1 MSFQNAEI
9 EVSLEAIKELEK
21 RISDKKSSLKEL
33 TQANKILSSKISD
46 KAVELDSIENS
57 YNHQDVATKI
67 NERKTRYM
75 ELQSECKMK
84 KKYLESIES
93 QVHSYTVHIAEKEKD
108 INSLQYQRD
117 RLRHESK
124 SGNSQVKSQIAEL
137 EISAEI
143 LRSRIDN
150 YERLNTEMSED
161 DSRIAVDIINLMKE
175 KMKNL
180 KGIPEAEVQNRL
192 ETIREQIMEKEQRI
206 TELTLE
212 YQDKKYKLTQEL
224 RRQKE
229 TLTRELREKYDQAN
243 RESRAHID
251 ELKKSLK
258 NKLEDSRSKEQKLSV
273 ESNDIGE
280 CRKLLMVRTY
290 SEPESYFLTDSLRGR
305 AYKKLDISIP

>member
-1 MSFQNAEI
+1 
-9 EVSLEAIKELEK
+9 
-21 RISDKKSSLKEL
+21 
-33 TQANKILSSKISD
+33 
-46 KAVELDSIENS
+46 
-57 YNHQDVATKI
+57 
-67 NERKTRYM
+67 
-75 ELQSECKMK
+75 
-84 KKYLESIES
+84 
-93 QVHSYTVHIAEKEKD
+93 
-108 INSLQYQRD
+108 
-117 RLRHESK
+117 
-124 SGNSQVKSQIAEL
+124 
-137 EISAEI
+137 
-143 LRSRIDN
+143 
-150 YERLNTEMSED
+150 MSED